1 MIKAVTYFNFENSL
15 EALEYYKNNFNA
27 EVVTRTMG
35 NDPIFRD
42 MPDEYKM
49 PEEVAKKFVMNA
61 EFNILGKTFM
71 VSDTMGNEPINN
83 EGVNVCFTFDG
94 DNDVERERI
103 TEFFYKAI
111 ERGCEEVMPLDKT
124 EWTDL
129 YGMFKDP
136 FGITWMVSAVYEEI
150 Q

>member
-71 VSDTMGNEPINN
+71 VSDTLGNEPINN

-103 TEFFYKAI
+103 TEFFYKAN

-124 EWTDL
+124 AWTDL